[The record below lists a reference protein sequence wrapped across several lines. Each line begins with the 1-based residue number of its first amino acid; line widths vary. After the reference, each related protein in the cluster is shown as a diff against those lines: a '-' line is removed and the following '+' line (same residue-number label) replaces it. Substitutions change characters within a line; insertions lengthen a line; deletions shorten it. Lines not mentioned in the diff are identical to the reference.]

1 MKNIYSNIIKF
12 NSKNLIKIINILKK
26 NGIIGLPTETVYGL
40 GGNAYSNSAIKQIF
54 KIKKRLKKNPLIIHY
69 YNLNHAKKDVLLDK
83 KFYKI
88 YKKFSPGPI
97 TYIVKKKNNSK
108 IKPLACGNLKTVG
121 IRFPK
126 NKIIRKLLKKL
137 EFPLAMPSANK
148 SSGVSPVK
156 PLDVFEEFNNKIKVV
171 DGGISK
177 IGIESTVLN
186 LVDKVCILRPGII
199 TPKQIES
206 VLKTKLK
213 ILTKQTILKSPGL
226 LKKHYSPGIPMYMN
240 KNKCPDKYA
249 FITFGN
255 KYPVTRNSFNLS
267 KKSNLNEAAKNLYKF
282 FRIVK
287 KRGYKKI
294 YVAKIP
300 NTGVGIAINDRLKRA
315 SKKWN

>member
-12 NSKNLIKIINILKK
+12 NSRNLIKIINILKK

-40 GGNAYSNSAIKQIF
+40 AGNAYSNSAIKKIF

-69 YNLNHAKKDVLLDK
+69 YNLDQAKKDVLLDR

-108 IKPLACGNLKTVG
+108 IKPLASGNLKTVG

-186 LVDKVCILRPGII
+186 LVNKVCILRPGII

-213 ILTKQTILKSPGL
+213 IFTKQTILKSPGL

-267 KKSNLNEAAKNLYKF
+267 RKSNLNEAAKNLYKF